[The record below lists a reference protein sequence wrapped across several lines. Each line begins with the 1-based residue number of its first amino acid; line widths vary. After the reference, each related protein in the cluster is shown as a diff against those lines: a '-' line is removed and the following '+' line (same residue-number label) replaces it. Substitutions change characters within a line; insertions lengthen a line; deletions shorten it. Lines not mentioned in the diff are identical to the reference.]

1 MAIEKF
7 EKDMRIIGML
17 DDEPNDV
24 GGLSAAE
31 LKDKFDEGGK
41 ALKTYLNDVLIPA
54 LEQLGVETTVQRLK
68 DSGLKYIRLNSEGEF
83 ETSED
88 GNNWS
93 RPLVPREL
101 IESDV
106 FYAVY
111 DETTND
117 EIYMAYKAGK
127 AVYLKAGDNYGVY
140 RLLFVGSSI
149 AYFGGIT
156 SNRQFARYR
165 CSDDTWTT
173 YEHVPLAPM
182 ATSVAVTLTA
192 SGWDSSAKTQT
203 VMVPGI
209 LADETKQL
217 ITPTP
222 AIVDQDIYYESGI
235 LCTNQRENNLV
246 FTAETTPAFDLTVYV
261 TIQEVIAS

>member
-1 MAIEKF
+1 MDVANEILDAIEIIVDKKTK
-7 EKDMRIIGML
+7 EQTTQIYPGICKSVSGNSCVMSINGKD
-17 DDEPNDV
+17 N
-24 GGLSAAE
+24 
-31 LKDKFDEGGK
+31 
-41 ALKTYLNDVLIPA
+41 
-54 LEQLGVETTVQRLK
+54 TVQFYGSAPTVGAIYRVFVPNGNMSTAFII
-68 DSGLKYIRLNSEGEF
+68 SGGASESGGGE
-83 ETSED
+83 
-88 GNNWS
+88 N
-93 RPLVPREL
+93 
-101 IESDV
+101 DV
-106 FYAVY
+106 FYATY
-111 DETTND
+111 GTTTNA
-117 EIYMAYKAGK
+117 EILAAYEAGK
-127 AVYLKAGDNYGVY
+127 AVYLKVGGNYGVY

-192 SGWDSSAKTQT
+192 SGWDSSAKIQT

-222 AIVDQDIYYESGI
+222 AIADQDIYYESGI

-246 FTAETTPAFDLTVYV
+246 FTAETIPAFDLTVYV
-261 TIQEVIAS
+261 TIQEVSAS

>member
-1 MAIEKF
+1 MALDKLKFTKDWNNPEDFPTIELDETKVRSDMQFLYDEIKKF
-7 EKDMRIIGML
+7 LNEK
-17 DDEPNDV
+17 
-24 GGLSAAE
+24 
-31 LKDKFDEGGK
+31 
-41 ALKTYLNDVLIPA
+41 LIPS
-54 LEQLGVETTVQRLK
+54 LENCGVETTVQRSNN
-68 DSGLKYIRLNSEGEF
+68 SGLKYIRLNSEGEF

-93 RPLVPREL
+93 RPPVPKDL

-106 FYAVY
+106 FYAIY
-111 DETTND
+111 GTTTND
-117 EIYMAYKAGK
+117 EIYKAYEAGK
-127 AVYLKAGDNYGVY
+127 AVYLKVGDNYGVY
-140 RLLFVGSSI
+140 RLLFVSSSI
-149 AYFGGIT
+149 AYFGGLT

-173 YEHVPLAPM
+173 YERVPLAPM

-192 SGWDSSAKTQT
+192 SGWDSSANTQT

-217 ITPTP
+217 ITPIP
-222 AIVDQDIYYESGI
+222 AIADRDIFYESGI

-246 FTAETTPAFDLTVYV
+246 FTAETIPAFDLTVYV

>member
-1 MAIEKF
+1 MSLNRLNFTKDWNDPSDFPTVEMNEEKVRA
-7 EKDMRIIGML
+7 DQQL
-17 DDEPNDV
+17 LHDETKN
-24 GGLSAAE
+24 
-31 LKDKFDEGGK
+31 FIN
-41 ALKTYLNDVLIPA
+41 ALITS
-54 LEQLGVETTVQRLK
+54 LENLGVETTVQRSNN
-68 DSGLKYIRLNSEGEF
+68 SGLKYIRLNSEREF

-93 RPLVPREL
+93 RPPVPKDL

-111 DETTND
+111 GTTTND
-117 EIYMAYKAGK
+117 EIYTAYEAGK
-127 AVYLKAGDNYGVY
+127 AVYLKVESSHGVY
-140 RLLFVGSSI
+140 RLLLVNSTT

-192 SGWDSSAKTQT
+192 SGWSSSKTQT

-222 AIVDQDIYYESGI
+222 AIADRDIYYESGI

-246 FTAETTPAFDLTVYV
+246 FTAETIPAFDLTVYV